1 MNAILQQWLE
11 AHAAISSVPGA
22 GILLPEG
29 GCLCHSNSENFPPE
43 KIAKILQEFAG
54 TQINL
59 FEPDLAPRWSTW
71 VFEQGKI
78 RFVPRADGLLLGFA
92 IYADPDD
99 VKKLDRLSAE
109 FLTLTFG

>member
-11 AHAAISSVPGA
+11 AHAAVSSVPGA
-22 GILLPEG
+22 GILLPDG
-29 GCLCHSNSENFPPE
+29 NFLCHSNGENFSPE
-43 KIAKILQEFAG
+43 KIGRILQQFAG

-78 RFVPRADGLLLGFA
+78 RFVARADGLLLGFA
-92 IYADPDD
+92 MYADPDD
-99 VKKLDRLSAE
+99 IRKLDRVSAE
-109 FLTLTFG
+109 FLTLTFN